1 MHIRNVSCLYAHQI
15 EHCVGLFL
23 GPLDRDFQNS
33 WCFDVT
39 ETAPS
44 GGIFY
49 NYTSARWGC
58 GDRHNLTNTVGLR
71 STQKLRNFR
80 IYLFTGMIG

>member
-15 EHCVGLFL
+15 EHRVGLFL

-33 WCFDVT
+33 GCFDVT

-44 GGIFY
+44 GGIFLS
-49 NYTSARWGC
+49 YTSARWRC
-58 GDRHNLTNTVGLR
+58 GDRYNRTNTPELR

-80 IYLFTGMIG
+80 IYLLTD